1 MLRCTINQ
9 AKFVHRSSSANYQI
23 FLTFWIIPAR
33 PHCAP
38 TALVVTPDLGADVHC
53 TRVRPRP
60 WRADAQY
67 EGRWAS
73 WVLVL
78 SRAAFVLSRA
88 TRSAISSMRAS
99 SCSND
104 EFELLVLFRAGF
116 AWEVRY
122 NIDVR

>member
-1 MLRCTINQ
+1 LC
-9 AKFVHRSSSANYQI
+9 AAAFSANYRV

-78 SRAAFVLSRA
+78 SRAAFVLV
-88 TRSAISSMRAS
+88 AS
-99 SCSND
+99 NPVGD
-104 EFELLVLFRAGF
+104 LVHAGFELLKR
-116 AWEVRY
+116 
-122 NIDVR
+122 